1 VTRPV
6 LYEQLSESELM
17 AQARAALRRHQ
28 ACLGGPAPVH
38 ETIVN
43 SEYREYLAAKEKR
56 CARSLQA
63 CHRFSLYERP
73 RHAPPRDTGAYV
85 PQASAGIENDRNLT
99 DGARRCARK
108 ILELTYRAN
117 RSGRTLDVTV
127 TYLARTLG
135 KCRRSVQRYLRLL
148 EREGYI
154 QVEVVASG
162 RSRMCFGLVIE
173 LLAPLFPRHHRQ
185 KWPEDPGNPGATE
198 KSQINRF
205 NISKGRKD
213 RIPVLQWA
221 MRCMDGVFRAKL
233 RTLPP
238 IAAV

>member
-1 VTRPV
+1 
-6 LYEQLSESELM
+6 M
-17 AQARAALRRHQ
+17 
-28 ACLGGPAPVH
+28 GGPLPFR
-38 ETIVN
+38 ETESN
-43 SEYREYLAAKEKR
+43 SAFQEFLAAREERRK
-56 CARSLQA
+56 RSLQT

-108 ILELTYRAN
+108 IMELAYRSN

-154 QVEVVASG
+154 QVEVVACG

-173 LLAPLFPRHHRQ
+173 LLAPLFPRHHRK
-185 KWPEDPGNPGATE
+185 KWPETRRKPGATE
-198 KSQINRF
+198 KSQIYSIYTF
-205 NISKGRKD
+205 NISDRKNGRL
-213 RIPVLQWA
+213 IPV
-221 MRCMDGVFRAKL
+221 
-233 RTLPP
+233 
-238 IAAV
+238 

>member
-1 VTRPV
+1 MVRPV
-6 LYEQLSESELM
+6 LYEQPSESELM

-28 ACLGGPAPVH
+28 ASVGGPAPVH

-43 SEYREYLAAKEKR
+43 SEYREYLAAKEER
-56 CARSLQA
+56 RACSLQT

-108 ILELTYRAN
+108 LLELTYRAN

-127 TYLARTLG
+127 GYLARTLG

-154 QVEVVASG
+154 QVEVVA
-162 RSRMCFGLVIE
+162 
-173 LLAPLFPRHHRQ
+173 
-185 KWPEDPGNPGATE
+185 
-198 KSQINRF
+198 
-205 NISKGRKD
+205 
-213 RIPVLQWA
+213 
-221 MRCMDGVFRAKL
+221 
-233 RTLPP
+233 
-238 IAAV
+238 